1 MRNILLVSLGVFGC
15 AVVLEVILEN
25 YRLVDSI
32 GWWYTAMVA
41 AVYTIVIL
49 PIIGVIWLV
58 VRKLR
63 QRYGGSQSQ

>member
-1 MRNILLVSLGVFGC
+1 VRNFLLVLVVVFGC

-32 GWWYTAMVA
+32 GWWYTAIVA
-41 AVYTIVIL
+41 AVYTIVIM
-49 PIIGVIWLV
+49 PVIGVVWLL

-63 QRYGGSQSQ
+63 RRSGGSSP